1 MITKVKKLL
10 ERFTKKN
17 YKKQINKILELKKE
31 LKEKAINDMS
41 NGKAT
46 TILLTI
52 GLIKNTSINELI
64 FSRTKF
70 FWKKSES

>member
-1 MITKVKKLL
+1 MKKFL

-17 YKKQINKILELKKE
+17 HKKQIKKILELKKE

>member
-1 MITKVKKLL
+1 MKKFL

-17 YKKQINKILELKKE
+17 HKKQIKKILELKKE

-70 FWKKSES
+70 FWKNSES